1 MKTLHILR
9 QALTRWLQP
18 LLSGFIVLI
27 DRRALGA

>member
-9 QALTRWLQP
+9 QALAHGLRP
-18 LLSGFIVLI
+18 LLTGFIVLI